1 LTSGFLGNLL
11 RTIIIPINE
20 AELRKN
26 TAQGVKAATIKP
38 PTMGPTTRP
47 MLLAMALRVRA
58 LGSSDLDTSPLIVG
72 IMGVLIIVVPAPSA
86 KVSISNTVVVVRPTR
101 VRIPSAV
108 DIVNMYAHVIRSILR
123 RSKISDNIPDGNAN
137 RKIGRVVA
145 VVIRETNKGFG
156 ASEVISHDAPTSY
169 IAAPTYEKRA
179 AIHNVL
185 YRLDLKGLKPDAEIS
200 SSLSSCLSLPII
212 RISKQGLV
220 IHFSIL
226 ELSEAIV
233 ISNPSF

>member
-1 LTSGFLGNLL
+1 MIIGFSFDAAKAKSSSSFCMSNAVAKQTLTLSFTLLISLHFLGNLL

-47 MLLAMALRVRA
+47 MLLARALRVRA

-86 KVSISNTVVVVRPTR
+86 KVSISNTVGLVRPTR
-101 VRIPSAV
+101 VKIPSAV
-108 DIVNMYAHVIRSILR
+108 DIVNMYAHVIRSMLR
-123 RSKISDNIPDGNAN
+123 RSKISDSIPDGNAN
-137 RKIGRVVA
+137 RKIGSAVA

-156 ASEVISHDAPTSY
+156 ARSH
-169 IAAPTYEKRA
+169 
-179 AIHNVL
+179 
-185 YRLDLKGLKPDAEIS
+185 
-200 SSLSSCLSLPII
+200 
-212 RISKQGLV
+212 
-220 IHFSIL
+220 
-226 ELSEAIV
+226 
-233 ISNPSF
+233 